1 MPATAPRNRARSAS
15 RPEPRT
21 SLTQAQELE
30 QMEAYVAQITKS
42 KADSV
47 AFLKRAGLLDKKGNL
62 AKPYRT

>member
-1 MPATAPRNRARSAS
+1 MSATAPLHRARSAS
-15 RPEPRT
+15 RPEPRPR
-21 SLTQAQELE
+21 LTQAQELE

-47 AFLKRAGLLDKKGNL
+47 AFLKRAGLLDKNGNL